1 MIKLENVNKYY
12 NKGKK
17 NQIHVI
23 DNTTLELGEKG
34 LVALLGPSGCGK
46 TTLLNVIG
54 GLDKI
59 KKGKIFVNGQ
69 KISARRAYKV
79 DKIRNLNI
87 GYIFQDYKLIDNL
100 SVYDNVAIV
109 LKMIGI
115 KDKNEIKK
123 RVEFILNSLNIYR
136 FKSRPASM
144 LSGGQRQRVGIARA
158 LVKDPDIILADEPT
172 GNLDSKNSLEI
183 MNIIKAISKN
193 RLVILVTHETELAH
207 FYADRI
213 IEIEDGKI
221 EKDYVN
227 ENKNGLDYRIE
238 NNIYLKDLEHQEVT
252 DKNLNFQVYEN
263 KETKLKITLVVQNG
277 NIYIKNDGPE
287 KVEVIGPDSNIE
299 LINDHYKA
307 IEKEDAEKY
316 NFDFQSIIS
325 KDFKKKYSSIFNPV
339 TFIKNGFKKII
350 NYKPLKKFLL
360 LGYMAAAMFILFSIS
375 RIAATFVVKD
385 EDFIKYND
393 TYIQIN
399 ANKLTVDDYN
409 KITTSIDNINYAMPG
424 NSLVSLA
431 MEYNNLLQTTGV
443 REYVGGSLASV
454 KLLKDSDI
462 LYGNMPVNRNEIA
475 ISKTVAQKVLDEGY
489 AKEAGVNSVE
499 GFIGK
504 KIKLDYSSDM
514 FVTAIVDTANPS
526 IYTFEEVFTNIL
538 YNNTLNQDKTLE
550 LSNMNTVSYELKS
563 GKNPENSYEILVP
576 YSQRYAYPL
585 NEKVD
590 DKINDKKLKVVGYY
604 TSSET
609 GKYITNEETMKM
621 QLINSSR
628 SITISSND
636 KDKVVDELKSK
647 EINAQDTYEIAK
659 KEYVK
664 DNERATN
671 AILIFSAV
679 IIVISLIEVFLMIRS
694 SFLSRIKEIGIYRAI
709 GVKKRDIYKM
719 FLGEILAISFTA
731 SLGGII
737 LMTYIIYNITQI
749 KYLKDFCILNPLTIG
764 VSILICFGFNIIV
777 GLIPVANTM
786 RKRPAEILS
795 RKDI

>member
-1 MIKLENVNKYY
+1 MIRLEKVNKYY

-23 DNTTLELGEKG
+23 DNTSLELGEKG
-34 LVALLGPSGCGK
+34 LVALLGSSGCGK

-59 KKGKIFVNGQ
+59 KKGKIFVNGE
-69 KISARRAYKV
+69 KISARSAYKV
-79 DKIRNLNI
+79 DRIRNLNI

-123 RVEFILNSLNIYR
+123 RVEYILNSLNIYR

-213 IEIEDGKI
+213 IEIEDGKVQ
-221 EKDYVN
+221 KDYIN
-227 ENKNGLDYRIE
+227 DNKNGLDYRIE
-238 NNIYLKDLEHQEVT
+238 NNIYLKDLKHLEVS
-252 DKNLNFQVYEN
+252 DKNLNFQIYEN
-263 KETKLKITLVVQNG
+263 KKTNLNITLVVQNG
-277 NIYIKNDGPE
+277 NIYIKNEGPE
-287 KVEVIGPDSNIE
+287 KVEVIGADSNIE
-299 LINDHYKA
+299 LINDHYKT
-307 IEKEDAEKY
+307 ILKEDAEKY
-316 NFDFQSIIS
+316 NFDFQNIIS

-339 TFIKNGFKKII
+339 TFIKNGFKKIV

-360 LGYMAAAMFILFSIS
+360 LGYMAASMFILFSVS
-375 RIAATFVVKD
+375 RIAATFVIKD

-393 TYIQIN
+393 TYIQIS
-399 ANKLTVDDYN
+399 ASKLNVSDYN
-409 KITTSIDNINYAMPG
+409 KLVNLDNINYAMPG
-424 NSLVSLA
+424 NSLVSLP

-443 REYVGGSLASV
+443 REYITGSLASV
-454 KLLKDSDI
+454 RLLKSEDI
-462 LYGNMPVNRNEIA
+462 IYGNMPVNNNEIA
-475 ISKTVAQKVLDEGY
+475 ISKTIVQKVIDDGY
-489 AKEAGVNSVE
+489 AKEAGVSTVD

-504 KIKLDYSSDM
+504 IIKLNYSSDM
-514 FVTAIVDTANPS
+514 IITGIVDTSNPS
-526 IYTFEEVFTNIL
+526 IYAFDAAFTNIL
-538 YNNTLNQDKTLE
+538 YNNTLNEERAIE
-550 LSNMNTVSYELKS
+550 LSCMGSVEYTLKE
-563 GKNPENSYEILVP
+563 GKNPDNIYEIIVP
-576 YSQRYAYPL
+576 YNQRIAYPL

-604 TSSET
+604 LSSKT
-609 GKYITNEETMKM
+609 QKYITNEETMKM
-621 QLINSSR
+621 QLINDSR

-636 KDKVVDELKSK
+636 KDKVIDELRSK

-659 KEYVK
+659 REYVK
-664 DNERATN
+664 DNKQATN

-679 IIVISLIEVFLMIRS
+679 IIIISLIEVFLMIRS

-737 LMTYIIYNITQI
+737 LMTYILYNITQI
-749 KYLKDFCILNPLTIG
+749 KYLTDFCVLNPLTVGIS
-764 VSILICFGFNIIV
+764 VFICFAFNIIV

>member
-1 MIKLENVNKYY
+1 MIKLEKVNKYY

-59 KKGKIFVNGQ
+59 KKGKIFVNGE
-69 KISARRAYKV
+69 KISTRNVNKV

-100 SVYDNVAIV
+100 SVYENVALP

-123 RVEFILNSLNIYR
+123 RVEYILNSLNIYR

-193 RLVILVTHETELAH
+193 RLVILVTHETDLAH

-221 EKDYVN
+221 EKDYKNDN
-227 ENKNGLDYRIE
+227 ENGLDYRIE
-238 NNIYLKDLEHQEVT
+238 NNIYLKDLRLQEINN
-252 DKNLNFQVYEN
+252 KNLNLQIYEN
-263 KETKLKITLVVQNG
+263 KETNLNITLVVQNG
-277 NIYIKNDGPE
+277 NIYIKNEGPE

-299 LINDHYKA
+299 LINDHYKTIA
-307 IEKEDAEKY
+307 KEDADKY
-316 NFDFQSIIS
+316 NFDFQNIIS
-325 KDFKKKYSSIFNPV
+325 KNFKKKYSSIFNPI
-339 TFIKNGFKKII
+339 TFIKNGFKKIV

-360 LGYMAAAMFILFSIS
+360 LGYMAAAMFILFSVS
-375 RIAATFVVKD
+375 RIAATFVIKD
-385 EDFIKYND
+385 EDFIKYNE
-393 TYIQIN
+393 TYIQISTS
-399 ANKLTVDDYN
+399 KLTVDDYN
-409 KITTSIDNINYAMPG
+409 KLTNIGNINYAMPG
-424 NSLVSLA
+424 DSIISLP

-443 REYVGGSLASV
+443 REYITGSLASV
-454 KLLKDSDI
+454 KLLKNADI
-462 LYGNMPVNRNEIA
+462 LYGNMPVNKNEIA
-475 ISKTVAQKVLDEGY
+475 ISKTVANKVINNGY
-489 AKEAGVNSVE
+489 AKEAGVNTIE

-504 KIKLDYSSDM
+504 IIKLDYSSDM
-514 FVTAIVDTANPS
+514 IITAIADTTNPS
-526 IYTFEEVFTNIL
+526 IYAFEETFTNIL
-538 YNNTLNQDKTLE
+538 YNNTLNDEKTLE
-550 LSNMNTVSYELKS
+550 LSNTGSVEYTLKE
-563 GKNPENSYEILVP
+563 GKNPENAYEIIVP

-590 DKINDKKLKVVGYY
+590 EKVNNKKLKVVGYY
-604 TSSET
+604 LSTKTE
-609 GKYITNEETMKM
+609 KYMTNEETMKM

-636 KDKVVDELKSK
+636 KKALIDELKNK
-647 EINAQDTYEIAK
+647 EISAQDTYEIAK
-659 KEYVK
+659 NEYVK
-664 DNERATN
+664 DNEKATN
-671 AILIFSAV
+671 AILIFAAV

-709 GVKKRDIYKM
+709 GVKKKDIYKM
-719 FLGEILAISFTA
+719 FLGEILAISLTA

-737 LMTYIIYNITQI
+737 LMTYILYNITKI
-749 KYLKDFCILNPLTIG
+749 KYLTDFCILNPLTVGI
-764 VSILICFGFNIIV
+764 SIIICFTFNIIV

>member
-1 MIKLENVNKYY
+1 MIKLEKVNKYY

-23 DNTTLELGEKG
+23 DNTSLELGEKG

-59 KKGKIFVNGQ
+59 KKGKIYVNGQ
-69 KISARRAYKV
+69 KISTRRSYKV

-123 RVEFILNSLNIYR
+123 RVEYILNSLNIYR

-221 EKDYVN
+221 EKDYTN
-227 ENKNGLDYRIE
+227 DNKNGLDYRIE
-238 NNIYLKDLEHQEVT
+238 NNIYLKDLKHQEVN
-252 DKNLNFQVYEN
+252 DKNLKLQIYEN
-263 KETKLKITLVVQNG
+263 KETNLNITLVVQNG
-277 NIYIKNDGPE
+277 NIYIKNEGPE
-287 KVEVIGPDSNIE
+287 KVEVIGSDSNIE
-299 LINDHYKA
+299 LINDHYKTIA
-307 IEKEDAEKY
+307 KEDAEKY
-316 NFDFQSIIS
+316 NFDFQNIIS
-325 KDFKKKYSSIFNPV
+325 KDFKKRYSSIFNPI
-339 TFIKNGFKKII
+339 TFIKSGFKKII

-360 LGYMAAAMFILFSIS
+360 LGYMAAAMFILFSVS
-375 RIAATFVVKD
+375 RIAATLVVKD
-385 EDFIKYND
+385 KDFIKYND
-393 TYIQIN
+393 TYIQIST
-399 ANKLTVDDYN
+399 NKLNVADYN
-409 KITTSIDNINYAMPG
+409 KVINIDDINYAMPG
-424 NSLVSLA
+424 DSLVSLPLV
-431 MEYNNLLQTTGV
+431 YNNLLQTTGV
-443 REYVGGSLASV
+443 KEYVMGSLASV
-454 KLLKDSDI
+454 KLLKNEDI
-462 LYGNMPVNRNEIA
+462 LYGVMPVNKNEIA
-475 ISKTVAQKVLDEGY
+475 ISKTVAEKVLSNGY
-489 AKEAGVNSVE
+489 AKEAGINTIN
-499 GFIGK
+499 GFVGK
-504 KIKLDYSSDM
+504 IIRLDYSSDM
-514 FVTAIVDTANPS
+514 IVTGIVDTSNPS
-526 IYTFEEVFTNIL
+526 VYAFEEEFTNIL
-538 YNNTLNQDKTLE
+538 YNNALNEDKALE
-550 LSNMNTVSYELKS
+550 LSNMGSVEYTLKE
-563 GKNPENSYEILVP
+563 GKNPENVYEIIVP

-590 DKINDKKLKVVGYY
+590 EKINDKKLKVVGYY
-604 TSSET
+604 LSSKTS
-609 GKYITNEETMKM
+609 KYITNEETMKM
-621 QLINSSR
+621 QLINNSR

-636 KDKVVDELKSK
+636 KETVIEELKNR
-647 EINAQDTYEIAK
+647 EISARDTYEIARN
-659 KEYVK
+659 EYVK
-664 DNERATN
+664 DNESATN

-694 SFLSRIKEIGIYRAI
+694 SFLSRIREIGIYRAI
-709 GVKKRDIYKM
+709 GVKKKDIYKM

-737 LMTYIIYNITQI
+737 LMTYVLYNITQI
-749 KYLKDFCILNPLTIG
+749 KFLTDFCVLNPFTIG
-764 VSILICFGFNIIV
+764 ISVIICFGFNIIV

>member
-1 MIKLENVNKYY
+1 MIKLEKVNKYY

-23 DNTTLELGEKG
+23 DNTSLELGEKG

-59 KKGKIFVNGQ
+59 KKGKIYVNGE
-69 KISARRAYKV
+69 KISTRRAYKV

-123 RVEFILNSLNIYR
+123 RVEYILNSLNIYR

-221 EKDYVN
+221 EKDYKN
-227 ENKNGLDYRIE
+227 DNKNGLDYRIE
-238 NNIYLKDLEHQEVT
+238 NNIYLKDLNHQEVSN
-252 DKNLNFQVYEN
+252 KNLNLQIYEN
-263 KETKLKITLVVQNG
+263 KETNLKITLVVQNG
-277 NIYIKNDGPE
+277 NIYIKNEGPE

-299 LINDHYKA
+299 LIDDHYKTIA
-307 IEKEDAEKY
+307 KEDAEKY
-316 NFDFQSIIS
+316 NFDFQNIIS
-325 KDFKKKYSSIFNPV
+325 KDYKKKYSSIFNPI

-360 LGYMAAAMFILFSIS
+360 LGYMAAAMFILFSVS
-375 RIAATFVVKD
+375 RIAATLVVKD

-393 TYIQIN
+393 TYIQIS
-399 ANKLTVDDYN
+399 ASKLTVDDYN
-409 KITTSIDNINYAMPG
+409 KLTNINNINYAMPG
-424 NSLVSLA
+424 DSIVSLP

-443 REYVGGSLASV
+443 REYITGSLASI
-454 KLLKDSDI
+454 KLLKNEDI
-462 LYGNMPVNRNEIA
+462 LYGNMPANKNEIA
-475 ISKTVAQKVLDEGY
+475 ISKTVAEKVINNGY
-489 AKEAGVNSVE
+489 AKEAGVNTIE
-499 GFIGK
+499 GFIDK
-504 KIKLDYSSDM
+504 IIKLDYSSDM
-514 FVTAIVDTANPS
+514 IITAIVDTANPS
-526 IYTFEEVFTNIL
+526 IYTFEEAFTNIL
-538 YNNTLNQDKTLE
+538 YNNTLNEDKTLE
-550 LSNMNTVSYELKS
+550 LANIGSVEYTLKE
-563 GKNPENSYEILVP
+563 GKNPENAYEIIVP
-576 YSQRYAYPL
+576 YNQRYAYPL

-590 DKINDKKLKVVGYY
+590 EKINNKKLKVVGYY
-604 TSSET
+604 LSSKTE
-609 GKYITNEETMKM
+609 KYMTNEETMKM

-636 KDKVVDELKSK
+636 KTAIIEELKSK
-647 EINAQDTYEIAK
+647 EISARDTYEIAK
-659 KEYVK
+659 NEYVK
-664 DNERATN
+664 DNEKATN
-671 AILIFSAV
+671 AILIFAAV

-709 GVKKRDIYKM
+709 GVKKKDIYKM
-719 FLGEILAISFTA
+719 FLGEILAISLTA

-737 LMTYIIYNITQI
+737 LMTYILYNITKI
-749 KYLKDFCILNPLTIG
+749 KYLTDFCILNPLTVGI
-764 VSILICFGFNIIV
+764 STIICFAFNIIV

>member
-1 MIKLENVNKYY
+1 MIKLEKVNKYY

-59 KKGKIFVNGQ
+59 KKGKIFVNGE
-69 KISARRAYKV
+69 KISTRNVHKV

-100 SVYDNVAIV
+100 SVYENVA
-109 LKMIGI
+109 LPLRMIGI

-123 RVEFILNSLNIYR
+123 RVEYILNSLNIYR

-193 RLVILVTHETELAH
+193 RLVILVTHETDLAH

-221 EKDYVN
+221 EKDYKN
-227 ENKNGLDYRIE
+227 DNKNGLDYRIE
-238 NNIYLKDLEHQEVT
+238 NNIYLKDLRLQEINN
-252 DKNLNFQVYEN
+252 KNLNLQIYEN
-263 KETKLKITLVVQNG
+263 KETNLNITLVVQNG
-277 NIYIKNDGPE
+277 NIYIKNEGPE

-299 LINDHYKA
+299 LINDHYKTIA
-307 IEKEDAEKY
+307 KEDADKY
-316 NFDFQSIIS
+316 NFDFQNIIS
-325 KDFKKKYSSIFNPV
+325 KNFKKKYSSIFNPI
-339 TFIKNGFKKII
+339 TFIKNGFKKIV

-360 LGYMAAAMFILFSIS
+360 LGYMAAAMFILFSVS
-375 RIAATFVVKD
+375 RIAATFVIKD
-385 EDFIKYND
+385 EDFIKYNE
-393 TYIQIN
+393 TYIQIS
-399 ANKLTVDDYN
+399 ASKLTVDDYN
-409 KITTSIDNINYAMPG
+409 KLTNIGNINYAMPG
-424 NSLVSLA
+424 DSIISLP

-443 REYVGGSLASV
+443 REYITGSLASV
-454 KLLKDSDI
+454 KLLKNADI
-462 LYGNMPVNRNEIA
+462 IYGNMPVNKNEIA
-475 ISKTVAQKVLDEGY
+475 LSKTVANKVINDGY
-489 AKEAGVNSVE
+489 AKEAGVNTIE

-504 KIKLDYSSDM
+504 LIKLDYSSDM
-514 FVTAIVDTANPS
+514 IITAIVDTTNPS
-526 IYTFEEVFTNIL
+526 IYAFEETFTNIL
-538 YNNTLNQDKTLE
+538 YNNTLNDEKTLE
-550 LSNMNTVSYELKS
+550 LANIGSVEYTLKE
-563 GKNPENSYEILVP
+563 GKNPENPYEIIVP
-576 YSQRYAYPL
+576 YNQRYAYPL

-590 DKINDKKLKVVGYY
+590 EKVNNKKLKVVGYY
-604 TSSET
+604 LSTKTE
-609 GKYITNEETMKM
+609 KYMTNEETMKM
-621 QLINSSR
+621 QLINDSK

-636 KDKVVDELKSK
+636 KTALIDELKSK
-647 EINAQDTYEIAK
+647 EISAQDTYEIAK
-659 KEYVK
+659 KEYIK
-664 DNERATN
+664 ENEQATN

-679 IIVISLIEVFLMIRS
+679 IIIISLIEVFLMIRS

-709 GVKKRDIYKM
+709 GVKKKDIYKM
-719 FLGEILAISFTA
+719 FLGEILAISLTA

-737 LMTYIIYNITQI
+737 LMTYILYNITKI
-749 KYLKDFCILNPLTIG
+749 KYLTDFCILNPLTVGI
-764 VSILICFGFNIIV
+764 STIICFVFNIIV

>member
-1 MIKLENVNKYY
+1 MIKLEKVNKYY

-59 KKGKIFVNGQ
+59 KKGKIFVNGE
-69 KISARRAYKV
+69 KISTRNVHKV

-100 SVYDNVAIV
+100 SVYENVA
-109 LKMIGI
+109 LPLRMIGI

-123 RVEFILNSLNIYR
+123 RVEYILNSLNIYR

-193 RLVILVTHETELAH
+193 RLVILVTHETDLAH

-221 EKDYVN
+221 EKDYKN
-227 ENKNGLDYRIE
+227 DNKNGLDYRIE
-238 NNIYLKDLEHQEVT
+238 NNIYLKDLRLQEINN
-252 DKNLNFQVYEN
+252 KNLNLQIYEN
-263 KETKLKITLVVQNG
+263 KETNLNITLVVQNG
-277 NIYIKNDGPE
+277 NIYIKNEGPE

-299 LINDHYKA
+299 LINDHYKTIA
-307 IEKEDAEKY
+307 KEDADKY
-316 NFDFQSIIS
+316 NFDFQNIIS
-325 KDFKKKYSSIFNPV
+325 KNFKKKYSSIFNPI
-339 TFIKNGFKKII
+339 TFIKNGFKKIV

-360 LGYMAAAMFILFSIS
+360 LGYMAAAAMFILFSVS
-375 RIAATFVVKD
+375 RIAATFVIKD
-385 EDFIKYND
+385 EDFIKYNE
-393 TYIQIN
+393 TYIQIS
-399 ANKLTVDDYN
+399 ASKLTVDDYN
-409 KITTSIDNINYAMPG
+409 KLTNIGNINYAMPG
-424 NSLVSLA
+424 DSIISLP

-443 REYVGGSLASV
+443 REYITGSLASV
-454 KLLKDSDI
+454 KLLKNADI
-462 LYGNMPVNRNEIA
+462 LYGNMPVNKNEIA
-475 ISKTVAQKVLDEGY
+475 LSKTVANKVINDGY
-489 AKEAGVNSVE
+489 AKEAGVNTIE

-504 KIKLDYSSDM
+504 LIKLDYSSDM
-514 FVTAIVDTANPS
+514 IITAIVDTTNPS
-526 IYTFEEVFTNIL
+526 IYAFEETFTNIL
-538 YNNTLNQDKTLE
+538 YNNTLNDEKTLE
-550 LSNMNTVSYELKS
+550 LANIGSVEYTLKE
-563 GKNPENSYEILVP
+563 GKNPENPYEIIVP
-576 YSQRYAYPL
+576 YNQRYAYPL

-590 DKINDKKLKVVGYY
+590 EKVNNKKLKVVGYY
-604 TSSET
+604 LSTKTE
-609 GKYITNEETMKM
+609 KYMTNEETMKM
-621 QLINSSR
+621 QLINDSK

-636 KDKVVDELKSK
+636 KTALIDELKSK
-647 EINAQDTYEIAK
+647 EISAQDTYEIAK
-659 KEYVK
+659 KEYIK
-664 DNERATN
+664 ENEQATN

-679 IIVISLIEVFLMIRS
+679 IIISSLIEVFLMIRS

-709 GVKKRDIYKM
+709 GVKKKDIYKM
-719 FLGEILAISFTA
+719 FLGEILAISLTA

-737 LMTYIIYNITQI
+737 LMTYILYNITKI
-749 KYLKDFCILNPLTIG
+749 KYLTDFCILNPLTVGI
-764 VSILICFGFNIIV
+764 STIICFVFNIIV